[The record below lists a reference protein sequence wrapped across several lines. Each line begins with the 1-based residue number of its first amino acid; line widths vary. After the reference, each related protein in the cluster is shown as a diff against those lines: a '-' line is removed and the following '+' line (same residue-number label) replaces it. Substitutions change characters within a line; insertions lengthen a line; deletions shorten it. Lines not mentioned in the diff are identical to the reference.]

1 MGTNLKFSC
10 ILLMA
15 SVLASCEMG
24 SCVRG
29 EGKTTRTV
37 LAVGPFEKLV
47 LKSSIDVRLIP
58 GEVQHVEI
66 EGQANLAELVTTQ
79 VEDGI
84 WTIAIDECYRSK
96 GPFVVH
102 LTTPTLD
109 AITIQGSG
117 DVQST
122 GPLRA
127 ETLELRIQ
135 GSGDMRV
142 EVAAEHVKA
151 TVQGSGDV
159 FLSGST
165 TTFETRVQGS
175 GDVRAGELAAQDV
188 KASVMGSGDIALQ
201 CNGVLDASIM
211 GSGDIAYRGAPT
223 GVFQNIK
230 GSGSIRAV
238 E

>member
-1 MGTNLKFSC
+1 MAKRRILGC
-10 ILLMA
+10 ILLT
-15 SVLASCEMG
+15 SSLLTSCELG
-24 SCVRG
+24 NCIRG
-29 EGKTTRTV
+29 EGKSTRTV
-37 LAVGPFEKLV
+37 LAVEPFRQLV
-47 LKSSIDVRLIP
+47 LKSSIDVRVMS
-58 GEVQHVEI
+58 GAVQHIEI
-66 EGQANLAELVTTQ
+66 EGRTNLAELISTR
-79 VEDGI
+79 VEDGV
-84 WTIAIDECYRSK
+84 WTIAIEECFRSN

-102 LTTPTLD
+102 LTTPALN
-109 AITIQGSG
+109 AITVQGSG

-122 GPLRA
+122 GPLQA
-127 ETLELRIQ
+127 DELELRIQ
-135 GSGDMRV
+135 GSGDLRLEV
-142 EVAAEHVKA
+142 EAERVKA

-165 TTFETRVQGS
+165 ATFETRVQGS

-211 GSGDIAYRGAPT
+211 GSGDITYRGTPT
-223 GVFQNIK
+223 GVLQNIK

>member
-1 MGTNLKFSC
+1 MGT
-10 ILLMA
+10 
-15 SVLASCEMG
+15 
-24 SCVRG
+24 CVRG
-29 EGKTTRTV
+29 EGKPTRTV
-37 LAVGPFEKLV
+37 LSVDPFRQIV
-47 LKSSIDVRLIP
+47 LKSSIDVHLIP
-58 GEVQHVEI
+58 GTVQHIEI
-66 EGQANLAELVTTQ
+66 EGHSNLAELLTTEVQ
-79 VEDGI
+79 DGV
-84 WTIAIDECYRSK
+84 WTIAMEDCFRSK

-117 DVQST
+117 DVQSM
-122 GPLRA
+122 GPLQA

-135 GSGDMRV
+135 GSGDMRL
-142 EVAAEHVKA
+142 EVAAERVKA

-165 TTFETRVQGS
+165 TSFETRVQGS
-175 GDVRAGELAAQDV
+175 GDVRAGEFAAQDV

-201 CNGVLDASIM
+201 CGGILDASIM
-211 GSGDIAYRGAPT
+211 GSGDITYRGTPT
-223 GVFQNIK
+223 GVLQNIK